1 MEQRPVR
8 IHPEFASRQGKI
20 TTFRDGPRLV
30 PEYLAGHL
38 TADSY
43 PDVGYQEWVNSV
55 ANKQRETQ
63 VMGRALGMI
72 RQTHFLQR

>member
-1 MEQRPVR
+1 MEQRPAR
-8 IHPEFASRQGKI
+8 IHPEFASRQGRI

-43 PDVGYQEWVNSV
+43 PDLGYQQWVSTV
-55 ANKQRETQ
+55 ADKQMENR
-63 VMGRALGMI
+63 VMGQALGLL
-72 RQTHFLQR
+72 RQRHFMNR